1 METTVV
7 EVTLPNGATA
17 LVRAADSDGVGATK
31 TTALEGAFDFAQ
43 VGLALEGIA
52 DAIKSSVARAAPDKV
67 SVELGLEVAVKAGKL
82 TALLVE
88 GSGTASLNV
97 TLEWSGGGVRA

>member
-1 METTVV
+1 MDTTVV

-17 LVRAADSDGVGATK
+17 LVRAAHADGGAAPRTSF
-31 TTALEGAFDFAQ
+31 TESFDFDM
-43 VGLALEGIA
+43 VGLALGGIA
-52 DAIKSSVARAAPDKV
+52 DSIKSALARAAPD
-67 SVELGLEVAVKAGKL
+67 SVTVNLGLEVAVQAGKL

-97 TLEWSGGGVRA
+97 TLEWHRADA

>member
-17 LVRAADSDGVGATK
+17 LVRAAQADGGGATK
-31 TTALEGAFDFAQ
+31 TALPDTFDFSEVGVTLEG
-43 VGLALEGIA
+43 LA
-52 DAIKSSVARAAPDKV
+52 DVIKSALVRAAPDKV
-67 SVELGLEVAVKAGKL
+67 TVELGLEVAVKSGKL

-88 GSGTASLNV
+88 GSGTATLGV
-97 TLEWSGGGVRA
+97 TLEWQGGNGGN